1 LIEYI
6 NYGDIDMIIKA
17 RHLAAVCILVGVV
30 GCGSP
35 KEDIPQQTVTQDA
48 APLTAAEAQELGDQ
62 ATALFGALP
71 DKMPGSENDTPE
83 LIALGERLYM
93 DTRLSVNDQQSCNS
107 CHLVDQK
114 RSGVDNL
121 ATSPGAEGKPG
132 DRNSPTVLNAGFQ
145 FVQFWD
151 GRAEDLV
158 AQAKGPILNPGE
170 MAMPSE
176 KAVEAKIGAIKEYSA
191 AFATAFPKTKKPV
204 SYHNIATAIAA
215 FERTLVSPS
224 RFDTYIKGDNKALT
238 NAEQRGL
245 KTFIETGC
253 ITCHMGT
260 TFGGQMYQKLGL
272 VNAYDTKD
280 AGRYAVT
287 KDPADSLM
295 FKVPILRNVGL
306 TAPYFHDGSVKTLN
320 EAVSL
325 MAWHQLGK
333 KLSDDEV
340 KSIATFLNAL
350 SDPQRIASN

>member
-1 LIEYI
+1 MTIY
-6 NYGDIDMIIKA
+6 
-17 RHLAAVCILVGVV
+17 RHFLALLAFAALFTLPM

-35 KEDIPQQTVTQDA
+35 KEDAPKDAISKDA
-48 APLTAAEAQELGDQ
+48 APLTAAEATELKDQ
-62 ATALFGALP
+62 ATALFGVLP
-71 DKMPGSENDTPE
+71 DKMPGSELDKPD
-83 LIALGERLYM
+83 IVALGERLYM
-93 DTRLSVNDQQSCNS
+93 DPRLSVNDQQSCNS
-107 CHLVDQK
+107 CHLVDQN

-121 ATSPGAEGKPG
+121 ATSPGANGGSG

-176 KAVEAKIGAIKEYSA
+176 KAVEAKIGAIKEYAA
-191 AFATAFPKTKKPV
+191 AFTTAFPNVKKPV
-204 SYHNIATAIAA
+204 TYHNIASAIAA

-224 RFDTYIKGDNKALT
+224 RFDTYLAGDDKALT

-245 KTFIETGC
+245 KAFIETGC

-272 VNAYDTKD
+272 VNPYETKD

-287 KDPADSLM
+287 KDPSDSLM
-295 FKVPILRNVGL
+295 FKVPMLRNVGL

-333 KLSDDEV
+333 KLSDEEV

-350 SDPQRIASN
+350 SDPKRIAITS